1 MSIFLIKT
9 LFLIEN
15 EDAVV
20 HLWDSLLRLNRNH
33 ISSKSAAQN
42 KTKDFVRDN
51 QKRNRR
57 VRKIRN
63 KLCSRK
69 CSRSNPARIN
79 ETDIIEF
86 KKKEIINDTITSIEG
101 IKNEKSTKPL
111 FNVHYGKSSSI
122 CWIR

>member
-1 MSIFLIKT
+1 M
-9 LFLIEN
+9 IEN
-15 EDAVV
+15 EDAV

-63 KLCSRK
+63 KLRSRK

-86 KKKEIINDTITSIEG
+86 KKKEIFNDTTMSNEE
-101 IKNEKSTKPL
+101 IKSEKSTKPL
-111 FNVHYGKSSSI
+111 FDVHYGKMSSI
-122 CWIR
+122 